1 MAHEGYHRVE
11 VPTTIVEQDAQY
23 YMARIEGQLARLDLL
38 TNGYYWHE
46 HEEFISAIKETK
58 GFLASLRSALSPHRI
73 DVA

>member
-23 YMARIEGQLARLDLL
+23 YMARIEGQLARM
-38 TNGYYWHE
+38 
-46 HEEFISAIKETK
+46 EEVAVNKYPHSSMLEIVQNTK
-58 GFLASLRSALSPHRI
+58 GFLSSLRSALSPHRI